1 MAEEQITYKDLPAEH
16 KKKYDELKAICEAEL
31 IGSSET
37 TRSRNIKLRGNTC
50 LSHGVNTVDL
60 SHSIR
65 EPGFSFDAN
74 MAGFVIRHGADK
86 AESSHSRGKDKEEAV
101 PRDRPQ
107 DDDRRY
113 LTEEEVRNIRYPR
126 PLSVHL
132 LSKYEQQYDRRRRYD
147 DDDEG
152 YRRSDANRR
161 YRQHDRNDD
170 GYERRARGRSKEQD
184 NVDKHW
190 NCPFFKHCWDSGM
203 SRLPTIEN
211 CPECRQ
217 HRRMASEVSVFERLG
232 PLPPQNR
239 RAEFSQEEDFE
250 ESMKKIGITDQGG
263 APMDSA
269 ILKSAV
275 QRLRN
280 LKKPRYAPVHVEK
293 SAARSGRENPANSG
307 DEGAPAKEMFRI
319 SSEIHDP
326 RRGGHAS
333 IEPRHHNKKPR
344 SCGPSLSITMEKE
357 ADFSDRP
364 ALSSTYALP
373 VCNIDLANDGK
384 LGYGFTSADEL
395 EEVDIGPGDK
405 PRPTFIS
412 KKLDPHLRGLM
423 IALLK
428 EYPDCFAWDY
438 TEMPGLDRSII
449 EHRLPLK
456 KGFRPYQ
463 QRARQMKAEV
473 LEEVKKEI
481 KKMLDAGF
489 IRPCR
494 YAEWISNVV
503 PVQKKDGRWRVAID
517 FRNLNSATPK
527 DEYPMPVAETL
538 INAAAGHKI
547 LSFMDG
553 NAGYNQIFM
562 APEDIHKTAFRVPG
576 SVGLFEYVVMTFGL
590 KNAGATYQRAMNY
603 IFHDLIGQLVEIYID
618 DVVVKSVATD
628 GHLEDLRRVL
638 DRTRK
643 FGLRMNPKKC
653 AFGVTAGQFLGFLVH
668 ERGIEIGLKSQEA
681 VRTMKPPTTKKEL
694 QCLIGKI
701 NFVRRFIS
709 NLSGRIEPFMGL
721 VKIKPDEEFRWGAE
735 QQQAF
740 DDIKEYLTK
749 PPVLV
754 PPRQDRPFYIY
765 LSVADTSIA
774 SVVVQ
779 VYEGL
784 EKVVFYLSRRML
796 DAETRYPE
804 IEKLCLC
811 LFFTCTKIQ
820 HILVSADIIVICKS
834 DVIKHM
840 LSAPVLKGRLGKW
853 MFALSEF
860 EIRYQPAKAVK
871 GQALADLIAERI
883 NTDVAALSVRAWA
896 MFFDGSVCEDG
907 CGIGVLLVSPRGAT
921 YSFSIKLTDPCTNN
935 VAEYEAICKGMKLL
949 LEAGAE
955 AVEIFGDSKLVISQL
970 TEEYKCESES
980 LFPFWI
986 QCRELMA
993 QFRYISLNWI
1003 PRLQNTEANDLAQ
1016 TASGYKDT
1024 AGEADFQVQYLEP
1037 DDWRADI
1044 FNYLKDP
1051 ARGAPKRTRYRA
1063 MKYVLIG
1070 DDMFYRTLEGLLLK
1084 CLGSAE
1090 SNRLLHEVH
1099 EGACGTHQSA
1109 HKMKWLIRRSGF
1121 YWPTMLEDCFQYYK
1135 GCQACQKFGS
1145 IQMVPASAMNPIIKP
1160 WPFRGWGMD
1169 MIGEIH
1175 PASSKGHRWVLAI
1188 TDYFTKWVE
1197 AVPMKK
1203 VASEDVIKF
1212 VLEHVIHRF
1221 GIPQT
1226 ITTDGGSVFV
1236 SKEMRKFCDDMGIK
1250 LIRSSPYYAQA
1261 NGQAEASN
1269 KSLIKLIKR
1278 KIDEHPK
1285 RWHEVLSEAL
1295 WAYRMSCHGAIK
1307 TTPYQ
1312 LVYGQEAVLPWEVK
1326 AGSRRVTFQN
1336 DLTAEEYAALIS
1348 DSIEDATELRLWSL
1362 EKIKENKA
1370 KVARAYNKKV
1380 KPKEFQVGDL
1390 VWEAVLPLGT
1400 RDKEY
1405 GKWSPNWHGPY
1416 KVVQVLKGNA
1426 YMLEMLDGVKFPV
1439 AVNGQHLK
1447 KYFPSMWDDGQ

>member
-31 IGSSET
+31 IGSFET
-37 TRSRNIKLRGNTC
+37 TRSHNIKLKGNTC
-50 LSHGVNTVDL
+50 PSHGVNTVDL

-65 EPGFSFDAN
+65 EPGFSFSVN
-74 MAGFVIRHGADK
+74 MARLVNCHSADK

-113 LTEEEVRNIRYPR
+113 LIEEEVRSTRYQR
-126 PLSVHL
+126 PLSAHL
-132 LSKYEQQYDRRRRYD
+132 LNKCEQQYDRRRRYD
-147 DDDEG
+147 EDDER
-152 YRRSDANRR
+152 YRRSDA
-161 YRQHDRNDD
+161 
-170 GYERRARGRSKEQD
+170 
-184 NVDKHW
+184 
-190 NCPFFKHCWDSGM
+190 
-203 SRLPTIEN
+203 
-211 CPECRQ
+211 
-217 HRRMASEVSVFERLG
+217 
-232 PLPPQNR
+232 
-239 RAEFSQEEDFE
+239 
-250 ESMKKIGITDQGG
+250 
-263 APMDSA
+263 
-269 ILKSAV
+269 
-275 QRLRN
+275 
-280 LKKPRYAPVHVEK
+280 
-293 SAARSGRENPANSG
+293 
-307 DEGAPAKEMFRI
+307 
-319 SSEIHDP
+319 
-326 RRGGHAS
+326 
-333 IEPRHHNKKPR
+333 
-344 SCGPSLSITMEKE
+344 
-357 ADFSDRP
+357 
-364 ALSSTYALP
+364 
-373 VCNIDLANDGK
+373 
-384 LGYGFTSADEL
+384 
-395 EEVDIGPGDK
+395 
-405 PRPTFIS
+405 
-412 KKLDPHLRGLM
+412 
-423 IALLK
+423 
-428 EYPDCFAWDY
+428 
-438 TEMPGLDRSII
+438 EMPGYGSII
-449 EHRLPLK
+449 EH
-456 KGFRPYQ
+456 GSS
-463 QRARQMKAEV
+463 
-473 LEEVKKEI
+473 EE
-481 KKMLDAGF
+481 
-489 IRPCR
+489 R
-494 YAEWISNVV
+494 ISNRSAMSTTNEG
-503 PVQKKDGRWRVAID
+503 QSLGRSQEGD
-517 FRNLNSATPK
+517 
-527 DEYPMPVAETL
+527 
-538 INAAAGHKI
+538 
-547 LSFMDG
+547 
-553 NAGYNQIFM
+553 Q
-562 APEDIHKTAFRVPG
+562 EDVGRRIHQA
-576 SVGLFEYVVMTFGL
+576 MQ
-590 KNAGATYQRAMNY
+590 NAGATYQRAMNY
-603 IFHDLIGQLVEIYID
+603 IFHDLIGKLVEIYID

-653 AFGVTAGQFLGFLVH
+653 AFGVTAGQ
-668 ERGIEIGLKSQEA
+668 
-681 VRTMKPPTTKKEL
+681 
-694 QCLIGKI
+694 
-701 NFVRRFIS
+701 RFIS

-735 QQQAF
+735 QQAF

-779 VYEGL
+779 VYDGL

-921 YSFSIKLTDPCTNN
+921 YSFSIKLADPCTNN

-980 LFPFWI
+980 LFPFW
-986 QCRELMA
+986 
-993 QFRYISLNWI
+993 
-1003 PRLQNTEANDLAQ
+1003 
-1016 TASGYKDT
+1016 
-1024 AGEADFQVQYLEP
+1024 
-1037 DDWRADI
+1037 
-1044 FNYLKDP
+1044 
-1051 ARGAPKRTRYRA
+1051 
-1063 MKYVLIG
+1063 
-1070 DDMFYRTLEGLLLK
+1070 
-1084 CLGSAE
+1084 
-1090 SNRLLHEVH
+1090 
-1099 EGACGTHQSA
+1099 
-1109 HKMKWLIRRSGF
+1109 
-1121 YWPTMLEDCFQYYK
+1121 
-1135 GCQACQKFGS
+1135 
-1145 IQMVPASAMNPIIKP
+1145 
-1160 WPFRGWGMD
+1160 
-1169 MIGEIH
+1169 
-1175 PASSKGHRWVLAI
+1175 
-1188 TDYFTKWVE
+1188 
-1197 AVPMKK
+1197 
-1203 VASEDVIKF
+1203 
-1212 VLEHVIHRF
+1212 
-1221 GIPQT
+1221 
-1226 ITTDGGSVFV
+1226 
-1236 SKEMRKFCDDMGIK
+1236 
-1250 LIRSSPYYAQA
+1250 A

-1380 KPKEFQVGDL
+1380 KPKEFQVDDL